1 MIMKKWLLNLSLKN
15 KVLAS
20 ASATILA
27 LLVLGASY
35 FSTVSQLEYNK
46 NELHKAESVT
56 KNALNMKFAMAHSL
70 KLLMEVITTD
80 NVKDVD
86 MFFNEHLA
94 IIVEYDKNYAA
105 LASSLKDQSWGK
117 NYGSLKIELL
127 GKAELLDKFHEKR
140 LQPSIKKVYELKL
153 KSLAGDTNATIM
165 PEINTID
172 DALDIEAESVLSA
185 LNKYIDEVD
194 LLSSNIQLDSETLAK
209 KAKVQGIACVVLGL
223 VVSLLA
229 FYFLIAYLIDNMNQL
244 TRLVKQLSEGKLP
257 TSAIHGSNDE
267 LGQITESLNVLTE
280 GLRTTS
286 KFANEIGSGNFE
298 IDFKPLSEEDV
309 LGDSLLKMRN
319 SLKEVAIEDNKR
331 NWATQGMA
339 QFADIL
345 RTNTEGLEALANNI
359 IISLVKYVGANQ
371 GSLFI
376 VNDNNARDIYLDLI
390 ACYAWDKKKFLHTR
404 INEGDGLVGQAWQ
417 ESDVIYLTQV
427 PQNYISIT
435 SGLGGANPSSI
446 IIVPLTVNEITYGVI
461 ELASFNLFEP
471 FQIDFIKKLAESI
484 ASTLSTAKTNERTK
498 FLLEQSQQQ
507 AEEMRAQEE
516 EMRQNMEEM
525 QATSEEAERKSLNYE
540 AAIQRLNDEIR
551 ELSDELKKFKA

>member
-1 MIMKKWLLNLSLKN
+1 MKNWLLNLSLKN

-20 ASATILA
+20 ASAAILA

-35 FSTVSQLEYNK
+35 FGTVSQLEYNK

-80 NVKDVD
+80 NTKDVD

-94 IIVEYDKNYAA
+94 IIVEYDKNYVT

-117 NYGSLKIELL
+117 HYASLKKELL
-127 GKAELLDKFHEKR
+127 GKAELLDNFHEKR

-153 KSLAGDTNATIM
+153 KSLAGDTNVAIM
-165 PEINTID
+165 TEINTID
-172 DALDIEAESVLSA
+172 DALDIEAESVLNA
-185 LNKYIDEVD
+185 LNKYIIEVD
-194 LLSSNIQLDSETLAK
+194 LLANNIQLDSEALAN
-209 KAKVQGIACVVLGL
+209 KAKVQGIVCVVLGL
-223 VVSLLA
+223 IISLLS
-229 FYFLIAYLIDNMNQL
+229 FYFLITYLINNMKQL
-244 TRLVKQLSEGKLP
+244 TSLVKQLSEGKLP
-257 TSAIHGSNDE
+257 STAIHGAKDE
-267 LGQITESLNVLTE
+267 LGQITDSLNVLTE

-286 KFANEIGSGNFE
+286 QFANEIGTGNFE
-298 IDFKPLSEEDV
+298 INFTPLSEEDV

-319 SLKEVAIEDNKR
+319 SLKDVAADDKKR

-345 RTNTEGLEALANNI
+345 RTNTEGLDALANNI
-359 IISLVKYVGANQ
+359 VINLVKYVGANQ
-371 GSLFI
+371 GALFV
-376 VNDNNARDIYLDLI
+376 VNDNHAKDLYLELI
-390 ACYAWDKKKFLHTR
+390 ASYAWDKKKY
-404 INEGDGLVGQAWQ
+404 IEKKVQQGEGLIGQAWQ
-417 ESDVIYLTQV
+417 EADVIYITEV
-427 PQNYISIT
+427 PQNYVSIT

-446 IIVPLTVNEITYGVI
+446 LIVPLTVNEVTYGVI
-461 ELASFNLFEP
+461 ELASFSLFEP
-471 FQIDFIKKLAESI
+471 FQIEFIKKLAENI

-525 QATSEEAERKSLNYE
+525 QATSEESERKSLNYE

-551 ELSDELKKFKA
+551 ELSDELKKLKA

>member
-1 MIMKKWLLNLSLKN
+1 MKKWLLNLSLKN

-20 ASATILA
+20 ASAAILA

-35 FSTVSQLEYNK
+35 FGTVSQLEYNK
-46 NELHKAESVT
+46 NELHKVEGVT

-105 LASSLKDQSWGK
+105 LEASLKDHSWGEK
-117 NYGSLKIELL
+117 YALLKKELQER
-127 GKAELLDKFHEKR
+127 ASVLDKFHEAR
-140 LQPSIKKVYELKL
+140 LQPSVEKVYKL
-153 KSLAGDTNATIM
+153 KQRTLAGDTNVATVA
-165 PEINTID
+165 EINQID
-172 DALDIEAESVLSA
+172 DALDIEAESVLNS

-194 LLSSNIQLDSETLAK
+194 LLSNNIQLDSEVLAK
-209 KAKVQGIACVVLGL
+209 KAKLQGIVCVVLGL
-223 VVSLLA
+223 VMSLVA
-229 FYFLIAYLIDNMNQL
+229 FYFLITYVINNMKQL
-244 TRLVKQLSEGKLP
+244 TNLVQQLSEGKLP
-257 TSAIHGSNDE
+257 SNTIHSSDDE
-267 LGQITESLNVLTE
+267 LGQISASLNVLTE

-286 KFANEIGSGNFE
+286 KFANEIGTGNFD
-298 IDFKPLSEEDV
+298 IDFKPLSEADV

-319 SLKEVAIEDNKR
+319 SLKDVAAEDKKR

-345 RTNTEGLEALANNI
+345 RNNTEGLEALANNI
-359 IISLVKYVGANQ
+359 IINLVKYVGANQ
-371 GSLFI
+371 GSLFV
-376 VNDNNARDIYLDLI
+376 VNDNNTRDIYLDMV
-390 ACYAWDKKKFLHTR
+390 ACYAWDKKKYIHTR

-417 ESDVIYLTQV
+417 EADVIYLTQV
-427 PQNYISIT
+427 PQNYITIT

-446 IIVPLTVNEITYGVI
+446 LIVPLTVNEITYGVI
-461 ELASFNLFEP
+461 EIASFNLFDT
-471 FQIDFIKKLAESI
+471 FQIDFVKKLAESI

-551 ELSDELKKFKA
+551 ELSDELKKFKG